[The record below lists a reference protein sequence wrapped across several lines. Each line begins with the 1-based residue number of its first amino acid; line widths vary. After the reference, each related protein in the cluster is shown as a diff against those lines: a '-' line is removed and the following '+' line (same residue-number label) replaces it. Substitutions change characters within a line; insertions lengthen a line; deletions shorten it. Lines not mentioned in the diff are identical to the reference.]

1 MKGRQPGVRSLLE
14 LCALAALALLRCADP
29 IALLTKV
36 ALGDGTPQPPP
47 WYRRVGRLLLIALV
61 VAAVTAPMLPAQA
74 TFPGQNGRIA
84 FRAS

>member
-1 MKGRQPGVRSLLE
+1 MAYPSRRRGIDVR
-14 LCALAALALLRCADP
+14 
-29 IALLTKV
+29 
-36 ALGDGTPQPPP
+36 
-47 WYRRVGRLLLIALV
+47 GRLLLIALV